1 MPMLWILPHFVK
13 MVKARMTRQNM
24 ETRKKAN
31 RRKARKKNKGTEG
44 T

>member
-24 ETRKKAN
+24 ETLKKAN
-31 RRKARKKNKGTEG
+31 RCKARKKNQGTGG